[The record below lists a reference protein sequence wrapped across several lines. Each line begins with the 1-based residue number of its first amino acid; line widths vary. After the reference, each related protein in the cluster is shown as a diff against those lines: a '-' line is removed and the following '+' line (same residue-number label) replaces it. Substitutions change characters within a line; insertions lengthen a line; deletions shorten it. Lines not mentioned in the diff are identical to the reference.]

1 MSTEDLFNTLDE
13 IIDTNDTNDT
23 NEAVKKNELKCCE
36 NHINFMYDEGII
48 LCKICHNSITNIV
61 DSPEWRYYGAGDS
74 KNINPTRCGMPVNQ
88 LLPKSS
94 LGTSVATQ
102 NRSEAMNR
110 IGMYQ
115 RWNSMPFKERSRWQ
129 VFNEIQQKCQ
139 ANNLPGIIV
148 ETAQSLY
155 TIISQTKISR
165 GANRKGIIAACVFHA
180 CKECKVP
187 RSTNELAHIFGIEQ
201 KVMTKG
207 CKNYTEIMRISKSDK
222 TRISNPK
229 SIKGCKNY
237 TEIMRLSKTDM
248 SRMHNIK
255 SVGLDDFIERFSH
268 ALSLTPIDIQ
278 NILRIADKC
287 SQLKIINDNTPP
299 GMASGCIYLF
309 IKFYGL
315 DISKKQ
321 ISEISKISE
330 VTINKCYKK
339 LENNI
344 DIMDFLTS

>member
-229 SIKGCKNY
+229 SI
-237 TEIMRLSKTDM
+237 TM
-248 SRMHNIK
+248 
-255 SVGLDDFIERFSH
+255 DDFIERFSH

>member
-229 SIKGCKNY
+229 SI
-237 TEIMRLSKTDM
+237 TM
-248 SRMHNIK
+248 
-255 SVGLDDFIERFSH
+255 DDFIERFSH

-339 LENNI
+339 LENNV
-344 DIMDFLTS
+344 DIMNFLIS

>member
-1 MSTEDLFNTLDE
+1 MSMDDLFNTLDE
-13 IIDTNDTNDT
+13 IIDTNHSKDTNDT
-23 NEAVKKNELKCCE
+23 NEVQIELKCCE

-94 LGTSVATQ
+94 LGTSVATSWGG
-102 NRSEAMNR
+102 RSEAMNR

-139 ANNLPGIIV
+139 ANNLPSIIV

-187 RSTNELAHIFGIEQ
+187 RSTNELAHIFKIEQ

-207 CKNYTEIMRISKSDK
+207 CKNYTEIMRMSQSDK
-222 TRISNPK
+222 SRISNPK
-229 SIKGCKNY
+229 SI
-237 TEIMRLSKTDM
+237 TM
-248 SRMHNIK
+248 
-255 SVGLDDFIERFSH
+255 DDFIERFSH
-268 ALSLTPIDIQ
+268 ALSLTPIDVQ
-278 NILRIADKC
+278 NILKIAEKC
-287 SQLKIINDNTPP
+287 SQFKIINDNTPP
-299 GMASGCIYLF
+299 GMAAGCIFLY

-321 ISEISKISE
+321 ISDISKISE

-339 LENNI
+339 LENNV
-344 DIMDFLTS
+344 DIMNFLTS